1 MYAAVLDGELIAC
14 RKCQSAC
21 QADVLMDRIG
31 VMQWPAATHLLSSV
45 SDSVIELGR

>member
-21 QADVLMDRIG
+21 QADVLDSIG